1 MCDFIGLY
9 CTVTDLL
16 GFVKAMYLVDEQ
28 NGLSL
33 KQTELV
39 LGLFDDLSHVAG
51 GRTGG
56 RERHEASCAFLLN
69 RTGHN
74 MSQSG
79 L

>member
-1 MCDFIGLY
+1 
-9 CTVTDLL
+9 
-16 GFVKAMYLVDEQ
+16 MYLVDEQ

-33 KQTELV
+33 KQTELI

-56 RERHEASCAFLLN
+56 RELHEASCAFLLN
-69 RTGHN
+69 GTGDN
-74 MSQSG
+74 MGQSG